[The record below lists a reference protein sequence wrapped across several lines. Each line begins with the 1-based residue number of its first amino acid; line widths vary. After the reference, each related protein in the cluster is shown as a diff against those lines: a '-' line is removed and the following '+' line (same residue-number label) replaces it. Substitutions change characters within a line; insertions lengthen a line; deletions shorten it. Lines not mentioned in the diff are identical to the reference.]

1 MEEGFKEYLKKE
13 GISNPENPTK
23 SDLKKILALLPS
35 PAITADNV
43 LDETLIKEYY
53 KYLTGALPGM
63 MKTLNDLASQSL
75 GKDVLSSYGKRID
88 ALNKRYEIEQDPE
101 LIENIREELSDLYD
115 RIEKESDKQ
124 RDWLG
129 TLAFGAMGTV
139 VVLGGI
145 AISVKHK
152 DAGKK
157 IMEEGIKAIQQR

>member
-13 GISNPENPTK
+13 GISNSENPTK

-35 PAITADNV
+35 SAITADNV

-53 KYLTGALPGM
+53 KYLTGALPAM

-88 ALNKRYEIEQDPE
+88 ALNKRYETEKDPE
-101 LIENIREELSDLYD
+101 LIENIREELSELYD

-129 TLAFGAMGTV
+129 KLAFGAMGTV
-139 VVLGGI
+139 VVLGGMV
-145 AISVKHK
+145 ISIKHK

-157 IMEEGIKAIQQR
+157 IMEDGIKAIQR